1 MTETDASKQPLEI
14 PDFFLPYLERYR
26 IYKLFKDM
34 IQDLVINLPK
44 DHLKHMKIFLGRHLH
59 CSKDVDRVILLVS
72 PELHIDVNRL
82 ARDMIKDFG
91 YFVITRRCV
100 MDRYEKHDKYVTGCV
115 SPVLLSEVTKMMTS
129 RDPVP
134 QAGWLMFDHPC
145 TLQEARC
152 LQQDGILPTVTL
164 VLTPPSPA
172 APKAVD
178 PRTPA
183 RSFFQQDFEGLKLAY
198 KATLKEVYIESE
210 DSPEK
215 ILTKCSNAINAA
227 AAGAQG
233 PGRGLHAWGAPG
245 VYRVLLVGPRGSG
258 RKTQAIAAAR
268 HFDIVYLNF
277 EELFKQ
283 AEVRNDEIGEKMR
296 KFGTSVR
303 MKAEIVKRRI
313 AQKDCIDHGW
323 ILTGYPSSGEDF
335 EYLDRMPTPPNRIIF
350 LNTDWE
356 VCKARTMARGV
367 DYCTGR
373 EAPPGSGPRVMSPS
387 REFEKLLDAELDTYF
402 SENLAELRAYA
413 GITAVEIDG
422 NKTID
427 QVQVKVQAAI
437 MAAPS
442 INIECCSQLRNV
454 RADELAL

>member
-26 IYKLFKDM
+26 IYKLF
-34 IQDLVINLPK
+34 
-44 DHLKHMKIFLGRHLH
+44 
-59 CSKDVDRVILLVS
+59 
-72 PELHIDVNRL
+72 
-82 ARDMIKDFG
+82 
-91 YFVITRRCV
+91 
-100 MDRYEKHDKYVTGCV
+100 KHDKYVTGCV

-313 AQKDCIDHGW
+313 AQKDCIDHG
-323 ILTGYPSSGEDF
+323 IVTI
-335 EYLDRMPTPPNRIIF
+335 IIF
-350 LNTDWE
+350 LNTDWD
-356 VCKARTMARGV
+356 VCKARTMTRGV

-427 QVQVKVQAAI
+427 LTIQQ
-437 MAAPS
+437 
-442 INIECCSQLRNV
+442 SQNNYIQ
-454 RADELAL
+454 E